1 MAEAAH
7 ILIVDDNAEM
17 RDLLGRTLRRE
28 GYRVSA
34 AGDGRGMR
42 AALADEAID
51 LVLLDL
57 MLPGEDGLTL
67 CRDLRASSTLPVIML
82 TAKGE
87 ELDRVLGLKM
97 GADDYVP
104 KPFSTPELLAR
115 IEAVLRRARGSGA
128 PAAEAP
134 RRVRFAGWIL
144 DVDRRE
150 LESAEGTVVP
160 LSSGEFSLL
169 QVLVERP
176 RRVLSREQLLDLAR
190 GRSAVAFDRSIDT
203 QVSRLRRKIEDD
215 AKTPELIKTVWGG
228 GYMLA
233 ADVSPA

>member
-1 MAEAAH
+1 MANDAH

-34 AGDGRGMR
+34 AGDGKGMR
-42 AALADEAID
+42 AALADERID

-57 MLPGEDGLTL
+57 MLPGEDGMTL

-97 GADDYVP
+97 GADDYIP
-104 KPFSTPELLAR
+104 KPFSTLELLAR
-115 IEAVLRRARGSGA
+115 IEAVLRRAKGSA
-128 PAAEAP
+128 PTAEPP

-150 LESAEGTVVP
+150 LVSAEGTVVP

-215 AKTPELIKTVWGG
+215 AKSPELIKTVWGG

>member
-17 RDLLGRTLRRE
+17 RDLLGRALRRE

-34 AGDGRGMR
+34 AGDGKGMR
-42 AALADEAID
+42 AALADERID

-67 CRDLRASSTLPVIML
+67 CRDLRATSALPVIML

-97 GADDYVP
+97 GADDYIP
-104 KPFSTPELLAR
+104 KPFSTLELLAR
-115 IEAVLRRARGSGA
+115 IEAVLRRAKGA
-128 PAAEAP
+128 TQPAEAP

-144 DVDRRE
+144 DIDRRE

-190 GRSAVAFDRSIDT
+190 GRAAVAFDRSIDT

-233 ADVSPA
+233 ADVTPA